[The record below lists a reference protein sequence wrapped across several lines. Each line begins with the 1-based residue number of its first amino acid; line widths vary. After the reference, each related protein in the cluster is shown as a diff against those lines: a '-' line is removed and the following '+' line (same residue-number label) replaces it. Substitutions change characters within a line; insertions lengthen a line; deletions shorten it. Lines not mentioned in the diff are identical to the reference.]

1 MTNKDAQL
9 DSYKDIATLSVV
21 IAKLKRGYIFVFQE
35 KEKGFQ
41 TNFHKKGLCVSTKY
55 VDSQSNPMS
64 IQTVIANS
72 IG

>member
-41 TNFHKKGLCVSTKY
+41 TNFHKRGCASPPNTWIHNQIPCPYK
-55 VDSQSNPMS
+55 Q
-64 IQTVIANS
+64 
-72 IG
+72 